1 MAPSPTDPL
10 SPEEDA
16 LLRELARVALT
27 LPRTFTADLGP
38 VAGVSLSEYHAL
50 MHLSDAPGHALR
62 MSELA
67 ARTGLS
73 LGAVTRVMRALETQG
88 LADRRRS
95 VEDGRGQEAFLTD
108 AGLARLSEAI
118 PAHRASARRQIFDRL
133 DPAEVAA
140 LADALHRIGAG
151 A

>member
-10 SPEEDA
+10 SPAEDA

-27 LPRTFTADLGP
+27 LPRVFAAALGP

-50 MHLSDAPGHALR
+50 MHLSEAPDHTLR
-62 MSELA
+62 MNELA

-73 LGAVTRVMRALETQG
+73 LGAVTRVMRALEAQG
-88 LADRRRS
+88 LADRRRAAA
-95 VEDGRGQEAFLTD
+95 DGRGQEAFLTD
-108 AGLARLSEAI
+108 AGVARLAGAI
-118 PAHRASARRQIFDRL
+118 PVHRASARREIFDRL
-133 DPAEVAA
+133 DPAEVAVLASA
-140 LADALHRIGAG
+140 LSRIGGG